1 MDRAAVVLRRCGRVG
16 VRKQNQEG
24 EPGPGAGGKAWMIKA
39 LPSAAGWMMV
49 VPLPGM
55 GSRGGNGFWGW
66 VDMIKNPVLD
76 LLTLRCL

>member
-1 MDRAAVVLRRCGRVG
+1 MGLG
-16 VRKQNQEG
+16 V
-24 EPGPGAGGKAWMIKA
+24 GAGKARMIKA

-49 VPLPGM
+49 APLPGM
-55 GSRGGNGFWGW
+55 GSWGGSGFWGW